1 MPAWYKRFPRDA
13 LNGMRGLNEAERAF
27 YGTVLDLIYEGDGP
41 VADIAM
47 TSEMG
52 CQRRRWHTVRDALVT
67 KGKLVVLPD
76 GRVTN
81 TRAQAELRAYR
92 DRSHERS
99 GAGRKG
105 GKIAAA
111 KRAAEPDLF
120 GANDDGNANEIN
132 GRPQAQLDEG
142 RERPRTPSREPER
155 TANGRQMGGKHV
167 ENREKTHRFQ
177 GVSEPFD
184 GDFPNEINGGAQAE
198 PFHVRAQEPEPEV
211 EEEETPLGPLGDD
224 DDEAEDEPATRR
236 KPKRRLPTNW
246 QPPQLTEF
254 VANATAHWQPERI
267 THEAEQF
274 RNHAHSTDR
283 RLADWDRGFLNW
295 LLKAAE
301 FDANRRTRHGADP
314 SESGWTSTIRARNN
328 PIH

>member
-99 GAGRKG
+99 EAGRKG

-120 GANDDGNANEIN
+120 GANDDGNANEFN
-132 GRPQAQLDEG
+132 GRPQAQLDRG
-142 RERPRTPSREPER
+142 QERAPQPEKA
-155 TANGRQMGGKHV
+155 ANGQQTGGKHV
-167 ENREKTHRFQ
+167 ENTEKTTRFP

-184 GDFPNEINGGAQAE
+184 GEFRNENNGGAQAE
-198 PFHVRAQEPEPEV
+198 PFHVRAQEPEPE
-211 EEEETPLGPLGDD
+211 EEEESTPMGPLGDD
-224 DDEAEDEPATRR
+224 DENEGEDEPTSRR
-236 KPKRRLPTNW
+236 KPKRRLPGNW

-254 VANATAHWQPERI
+254 VEKATAHWNPERI
-267 THEAEQF
+267 AHEAEQF
-274 RNHAHSTDR
+274 RNHAHMTDR

-301 FDANRRTRHGADP
+301 IDASRRTRHGTDP
-314 SESGWTSTIRARNN
+314 SESGWTSTIRARNH